1 MFSDEISE
9 FRIAPSGMAW
19 KGVDSEGVTAIPNTD
34 IKWAQWMRVARQF
47 QLRVGLKDHNKD
59 KFEGFTR
66 EVRACFAAFSIH
78 EWMEIIKITGPRQ
91 TRHHPQ
97 KPLWN
102 HPRNA
107 REFI

>member
-1 MFSDEISE
+1 MKKSVFSDEISE

-66 EVRACFAAFSIH
+66 EVRARLQLSRCMNG
-78 EWMEIIKITGPRQ
+78 WK
-91 TRHHPQ
+91 
-97 KPLWN
+97 
-102 HPRNA
+102 
-107 REFI
+107 